1 MCDSVHS
8 LTHCVPACAP
18 PPPPQLLSCCRY
30 SQSQEQGPGRVRRLG
45 EVLER
50 AEACGATHPPV
61 RLHSYLL
68 LQLARQLEHEHTLWR
83 RRRAA
88 WHSLGG
94 GGATGP
100 GARQRRSLPPPS
112 QQLIAADDDDEDED
126 DEDARM
132 GRALRSVAR
141 RALRYT
147 QRHQLQQQD
156 KGGRLIKLLR
166 RLSQAP

>member
-1 MCDSVHS
+1 MA
-8 LTHCVPACAP
+8 TRAVPD
-18 PPPPQLLSCCRY
+18 
-30 SQSQEQGPGRVRRLG
+30 E
-45 EVLER
+45 E
-50 AEACGATHPPV
+50 
-61 RLHSYLL
+61 
-68 LQLARQLEHEHTLWR
+68 
-83 RRRAA
+83 
-88 WHSLGG
+88 
-94 GGATGP
+94 
-100 GARQRRSLPPPS
+100 
-112 QQLIAADDDDEDED
+112 DDD

>member
-1 MCDSVHS
+1 
-8 LTHCVPACAP
+8 
-18 PPPPQLLSCCRY
+18 
-30 SQSQEQGPGRVRRLG
+30 VRRLG